1 MRAKRYNQVILFL
14 IYQIYSPKFIFS
26 KGLTSIASNVDRQ
39 TCHRFSEL
47 RSFNLFP
54 GLSQDQGRKHLLMM
68 LVLRFFNKR
77 SSGSS
82 PTLVFFHPNCSLS
95 LYLQPV
101 FCFKDLGRLN
111 SFWLV
116 FGIAELSRHLRISHV
131 IESAFDKSSMV
142 QLGSSTY
149 PSYAAYRADTHSLLV
164 YQIFLIFS

>member
-1 MRAKRYNQVILFL
+1 
-14 IYQIYSPKFIFS
+14 
-26 KGLTSIASNVDRQ
+26 
-39 TCHRFSEL
+39 
-47 RSFNLFP
+47 
-54 GLSQDQGRKHLLMM
+54 MM

-82 PTLVFFHPNCSLS
+82 PTLIFSPKLF
-95 LYLQPV
+95 
-101 FCFKDLGRLN
+101 
-111 SFWLV
+111 SFLVLAASFLFQRFGPFEFTWLV